1 MGKLLVLFTVVP
13 VVELWLLLWIG
24 DRIGFWPTVGIAVG
38 TAFVGA
44 ALAKREGRR
53 VLGAWR
59 DAMSGGRIPDEGI
72 TGGILVL
79 LGGALLVTPG
89 VLTDVVGLALLFPP
103 SRRWIAAAVRAR
115 MERRFATAG
124 GLGGVVGAPDAGEGA
139 SWSVRVIEIGDPFGG
154 DPFGGAR
161 AGEDGGGAARGEVI
175 DVEAESVVVEEDGA
189 ARREEPAQLPR

>member
-13 VVELWLLLWIG
+13 LVELWLLLSIG
-24 DRIGFWPTVGIAVG
+24 DRIGFWPTVGIAIG
-38 TAFVGA
+38 TAVLGA
-44 ALAKREGRR
+44 VLAKREGRR

-59 DAMSGGRIPDEGI
+59 DAVSGGRIPDEGI

-79 LGGALLVTPG
+79 LGAALLVTPG
-89 VLTDVVGLALLFPP
+89 VLTDVAGLLLLFPP

-115 MERRFATAG
+115 MERRFAASG

-154 DPFGGAR
+154 AH
-161 AGEDGGGAARGEVI
+161 AGEDEGRAARGEVI

-189 ARREEPAQLPR
+189 ARREEPARLPR